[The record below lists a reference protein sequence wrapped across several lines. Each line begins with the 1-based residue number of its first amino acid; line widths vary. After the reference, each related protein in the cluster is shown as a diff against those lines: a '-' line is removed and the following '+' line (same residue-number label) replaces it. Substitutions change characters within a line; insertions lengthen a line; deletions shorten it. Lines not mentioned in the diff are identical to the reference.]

1 MSTQRDITRIV
12 RSWMK
17 VDAHES
23 ADRVLDA
30 VLDALPST
38 PQRRT
43 SWFARR
49 STPMSTTLRLAIA
62 AAALV
67 VVAVLG
73 YQFLPDPGV
82 GTGNTPHPTPSASGA
97 TSSSTPAATLAPR
110 SHLWLD
116 GSTDGPAATVTI
128 PGSGWSGL
136 EGNGVLISRL
146 TEDPPNGA
154 AFIGPFYG
162 ALYVYGDPCHWSTSK
177 PATPV
182 TTVDEFVAAITA
194 QRDRDASEP
203 ADVTIGGYSGV
214 TLTLH
219 VPDDADFS
227 ACDEGN
233 FGSWNDASDADPGPS
248 RHSQAPGQIDQLWVL
263 DVDGTLTVIDAGYYA
278 GTPPELV
285 DEMRTIIESTT
296 FEVGP

>member
-1 MSTQRDITRIV
+1 MSTNRDTTRVV
-12 RSWMK
+12 RSWLK

-30 VLDALPST
+30 VLEALPAT
-38 PQRRT
+38 PQRRA

-49 STPMSTTLRLAIA
+49 STNMSTTMRILLA
-62 AAALV
+62 AAAV
-67 VVAVLG
+67 VVIAVLG
-73 YQFLPDPGV
+73 YQLLPGRGI
-82 GTGNTPHPTPSASGA
+82 GTGTTPSPTPSTSGP
-97 TSSSTPAATLAPR
+97 TLSSTPAATPAPR
-110 SHLWLD
+110 SHLLLD

-128 PGSGWSGL
+128 PASGWSGS

-162 ALYVYGDPCHWSTSK
+162 ELYVYGDPCHWSTSK

-182 TTVDEFVAAITA
+182 ATVDEFVAAITA
-194 QRDRDASEP
+194 QRDREASEP
-203 ADVTIGGYSGV
+203 DDVTIGGYSGV

-233 FGSWNDASDADPGPS
+233 FGSWKDASDADPGPS
-248 RHSQAPGQIDQLWVL
+248 RHSQGPGQIDQLWIL
-263 DVDGTLTVIDAGYYA
+263 DVDGTLAVIDGGYYA
-278 GTPPELV
+278 GTPAELV

-296 FEVGP
+296 FEFGP